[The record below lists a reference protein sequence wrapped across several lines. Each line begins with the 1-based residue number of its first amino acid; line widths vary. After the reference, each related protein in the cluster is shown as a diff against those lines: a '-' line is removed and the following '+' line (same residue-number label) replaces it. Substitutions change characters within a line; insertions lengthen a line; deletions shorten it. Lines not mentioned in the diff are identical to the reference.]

1 MSLYIVHM
9 SHAPYPLLD
18 RATAALAS
26 ASSVVVF
33 TGAGVSAESGVPT
46 YRSGADGLWSAQNM
60 ERYANPSGY
69 ARHLPDSYLWYK
81 ARADGVA
88 AVHPNTGHY
97 AIAELETRVPEFTL
111 VTQNID
117 SLHQRAGSRRVLE
130 LHGHLRTVR
139 CAQCDHRL
147 PWTQAPSDPRC
158 PSCSGMLR
166 PEVVMFEEVLPQDV
180 YQDAVD
186 AASRCDVLISV
197 GTSNVVFPAAEL
209 PMIALRNGATAII
222 VNPDMAG
229 QPSHQRV
236 IPLMG
241 LGGDILPRLLRPG

>member
-1 MSLYIVHM
+1 M
-9 SHAPYPLLD
+9 SHSPYPLLD
-18 RATAALAS
+18 RAAAALAS

-60 ERYANPSGY
+60 ERYANPRGY
-69 ARHLPDSYLWYK
+69 ARHLPDSYRWYR
-81 ARADGVA
+81 ARAEGVA
-88 AVHPNTGHY
+88 AVQPNAGHH
-97 AIAELETRVPEFTL
+97 AIAELETRVPEFAL

-130 LHGHLRTVR
+130 LHGHLRTAR
-139 CAQCDHRL
+139 CADCDQRL
-147 PWTQAPSDPRC
+147 PWTDAPKEPTCPR
-158 PSCSGMLR
+158 CSGMLR
-166 PEVVMFEEVLPQDV
+166 PDVVMFEEMLPQDV
-180 YQDAVD
+180 YQDAVE

-229 QPSHQRV
+229 QPSHPRV
-236 IPLMG
+236 VPLVG
-241 LGGDILPRLLRPG
+241 LGGNILPRLVAARR